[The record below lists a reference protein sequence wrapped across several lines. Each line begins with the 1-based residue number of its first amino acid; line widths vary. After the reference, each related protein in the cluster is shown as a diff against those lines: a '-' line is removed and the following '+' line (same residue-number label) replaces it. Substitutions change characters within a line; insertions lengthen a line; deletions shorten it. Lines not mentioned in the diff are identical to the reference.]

1 MARATA
7 FPDRAEVETV
17 PAPGG
22 ELRVGLDV
30 PLPAEVLVGRG
41 TAIFVLGWCFSPQA
55 RIRSLSLVVDGHA
68 QPVMAHEMPRL
79 DVLEAL
85 HPGLD
90 PDALAEIEIDPA
102 SAEDPQ
108 MLSYRSG
115 FWGVAAVTSRKGARE
130 SELGLRAK
138 LADGSFAVSD
148 LGRVPIA
155 ALPDPL
161 EVEAPEPSTGP
172 FVAIAMAT
180 FEPPMNLFERQ
191 VESIRAQSHRNWV
204 CVLSDDCSDPGRFA
218 AMKEAVAGDERF
230 VVSRSPRRRGFY
242 ENFERALSLV
252 PAAANFVAM
261 ADQDDVWHADKL
273 QTLLDAVGDAQL
285 AYSDARIVGPDGEL
299 TSDTYW
305 TARRN
310 NYTRFLSLLVA
321 NSVTGAASLFPRR
334 LLDLALPFPPAQFA
348 HYHDHWVALT
358 ALAVGD
364 IAYVDRPLY
373 DYVQH
378 AGAALGHVEA
388 TRVRAL
394 RTRIASLRSGLRER
408 LRAWKMRYFF
418 DACRLIQVATILE
431 QRCGPAMAP
440 EKRRV
445 LERFLRTDKSIAL
458 PVDLWQRGAPEL
470 LGRTETL
477 GAEMKLAYAFAWRRA
492 LAATAGNRP
501 RRHLRLDAAP
511 PANLAPKS
519 MRSSPAA
526 PGPREVVEKTSPLEF
541 SVSDVAPT
549 RVNVLIP
556 TIDLE
561 HFFGGYIAK
570 LNLARRLAERGLR
583 VRVLTIDRVPPLPRA
598 WRREVEAYRGLA
610 GLFDRVEVE
619 FGRESGG
626 VEIGRSDRFVAST
639 WWSAYIAAE
648 AMRLIGG
655 GRFLYLIQEYEPFT
669 YPMGTL
675 AAMASE
681 SYRFPH
687 RAFFSTELLR
697 EYFRRHR
704 LGVYADGVAK
714 GDAASAS
721 FENAI
726 TPVEPPVAAEL
737 KARRSRRLLFYARPE
752 PHAARNM
759 YDLGLLALGHAVQR
773 GLIPPDWELHG
784 IGTLTSTKRV
794 DIGSGAA
801 LTLLRRSEQ
810 GEYAQLLRS
819 YDVGLSL
826 MYTPHPSLVPIEMA
840 SAGLVTVTNSFE
852 NKTSEAMAGIS
863 SNLVTTPPTIEGI
876 AAGLGDAAAR
886 VEDFDGRVAGSD
898 VRWSRSWDE
907 SFGDAQ
913 LDWVVAAL
921 ES

>member
-7 FPDRAEVETV
+7 FPD
-17 PAPGG
+17 G

-30 PLPAEVLVGRG
+30 PLPAEVRVGRG

-79 DVLEAL
+79 DVLRAL

-90 PDALAEIEIDPA
+90 PDALAGIESDPA
-102 SAEDPQ
+102 SAEDPR

-115 FWGVAAVTSRKGARE
+115 FWGVAAIASRKGAGH
-130 SELGLRAK
+130 SELEVRAV
-138 LADGSFAVSD
+138 LADGSVAVSD

-155 ALPDPL
+155 ALPGRL
-161 EVEAPEPSTGP
+161 EAEAPDPSSGP

-180 FEPPMNLFERQ
+180 FEPPMHLFARQ

-204 CVLSDDCSDPGRFA
+204 CIISDDCSDPQRFA
-218 AMKEAVAGDERF
+218 AIKEVVSADERF
-230 VVSRSPRRRGFY
+230 LVSRSPRRRGFY

-252 PAAANFVAM
+252 PAAATFVAM
-261 ADQDDVWHADKL
+261 ADQDDIWHADKL
-273 QTLLDAVGDAQL
+273 RTLVDAVGDAQL
-285 AYSDARIVGPDGEL
+285 VYSDARIVGPDGEL
-299 TSDTYW
+299 TSDSYW

-310 NYTRFLSLLVA
+310 NYTGFLSLLVA

-334 LLDLALPFPPAQFA
+334 LLELALPFPPAQFA
-348 HYHDHWVALT
+348 HYHDHWIALT
-358 ALAVGD
+358 ALAVGH

-378 AGAALGHVEA
+378 TGAALGHVEA
-388 TRVRAL
+388 SRVRAL
-394 RTRIASLRSGLRER
+394 RTRIASLRTDLRER

-418 DACRLIQVATILE
+418 DVCRLISVATVLE
-431 QRCGPAMAP
+431 QRCGPAMSAD
-440 EKRRV
+440 KRRV
-445 LERFLRTDKSIAL
+445 LERFLRTDGSIAL
-458 PVDLWQRGAPEL
+458 TVDLWQRGLPEL
-470 LGRTETL
+470 VGRTATV

-492 LAATAGNRP
+492 LAATTGKGP

-511 PANLAPKS
+511 PPNLAPKS
-519 MRSSPAA
+519 LRPSPAA
-526 PGPREVVEKTSPLEF
+526 PGPREIVQKTSPLEF
-541 SVSDVAPT
+541 SVSDVAPM

-570 LNLARRLAERGLR
+570 LNLARRLSERGLR
-583 VRVLTIDRVPPLPRA
+583 VRVLTVDRVPPLPRG

-619 FGRESGG
+619 FGRESSG

-639 WWSAYIAAE
+639 WWSAYIAHE

-669 YPMGTL
+669 YPMGTF

-687 RAFFSTELLR
+687 RALFSTEFLR

-704 LGVYADGVAK
+704 LGVYAEGVAE

-726 TPVEPPVAAEL
+726 TPVKPPVATEL
-737 KARRSRRLLFYARPE
+737 EARRSRRLLFYARPE

-759 YDLGLLALGHAVQR
+759 YDLGLLALGHAIQR
-773 GLIPPDWELHG
+773 GLIPPGWELHG
-784 IGTLTSTKRV
+784 IGSLSSMKRV
-794 DIGSGAA
+794 DIGSGAT
-801 LTLLRRSEQ
+801 LTLLRRSAQ
-810 GEYAQLLRS
+810 GEYAQVLRS

-840 SAGLVTVTNSFE
+840 SAGLMTVTNSFE
-852 NKTSEAMAGIS
+852 NKTPEAMAGIS
-863 SNLVTTPPTIEGI
+863 SNLVTAPPTIEGV
-876 AAGLGDAAAR
+876 AAGLGEAAAR
-886 VEDFDGRVAGSD
+886 AEDFDGRVAGSD